1 MKSGLKQV
9 MHQSLTAATL
19 GPGKCRGLWGL
30 STVIVSGSCVVLV
43 VSSAVVVRGF
53 RFPAKY
59 SRGVSR
65 LNTFGGAGLSAGVL
79 NQKISPGCREY
90 TRAL

>member
-9 MHQSLTAATL
+9 MLQSFVTPATL

-43 VSSAVVVRGF
+43 VSSAVVRAF
-53 RFPAKY
+53 DFQP
-59 SRGVSR
+59 
-65 LNTFGGAGLSAGVL
+65 NIAGEVAD
-79 NQKISPGCREY
+79 
-90 TRAL
+90 